1 MYLRIN
7 QDGSIRYPYNLEE
20 LRSENPNTSF
30 FDVIPIETL
39 LNYNVH
45 VVYPVGRGSDYTK
58 NYTEGTPQ
66 LINGQYFQNWIVT
79 DATQE
84 EIEERLDVQWN
95 QIKLIRN
102 QYLSQSDWTQLQ
114 DSPLTI
120 EEKNKWMI
128 YRQNLRNVI
137 NQNNPFD
144 IIWPTVPAN
153 K

>member
-1 MYLRIN
+1 MMYLRIN

-84 EIEERLDVQWN
+84 EIDQRLDSQWI
-95 QIKLIRN
+95 QVRSIRN
-102 QYLSQSDWTQLQ
+102 QYLSECDWTQLP
-114 DSPLTI
+114 DSPLTS
-120 EEKNKWMI
+120 EKKQEWVV
-128 YRQNLRNVI
+128 YREQLRDVTL
-137 NQNNPFD
+137 QPDPFN
-144 IIWPTVPAN
+144 ITWPTKPE
-153 K
+153 